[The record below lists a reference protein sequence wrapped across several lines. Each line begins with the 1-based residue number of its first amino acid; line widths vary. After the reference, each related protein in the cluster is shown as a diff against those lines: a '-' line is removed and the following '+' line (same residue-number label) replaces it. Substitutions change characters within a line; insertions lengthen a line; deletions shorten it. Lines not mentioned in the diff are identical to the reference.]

1 LRRWGRGSSGGCT
14 GAAEVLMARD
24 DSIRQVRFDVIAV
37 SGYAVQH
44 LPAAF

>member
-1 LRRWGRGSSGGCT
+1 VGPRQQRRLHE
-14 GAAEVLMARD
+14 AAELLMARD

-37 SGYAVQH
+37 SGYAVRH